1 MLPSDLATQASHLL
15 LELEAAEPLVAAL
28 TRFAEVEEQIV
39 QFLDKAAAGGQE
51 ATAVG
56 GPLHGLL
63 ANARQVLPQLPSRGV
78 YKAIDRAVEALR
90 TYASY
95 APDSRTEATKLVERL
110 EKFTEVYEA
119 YLGDQSAKRA
129 VSVLRL
135 APAVLTELLAFRTT
149 LAGIRREV
157 GTSMLLADDEEMF
170 SVFFPGEQSLE
181 DAAQRLQALSEIF
194 NLVGELVLPK
204 HPPPYARVLRIEF
217 GSMLVDLAIVRSI
230 AKIAGPWVK
239 AIAGFLYRNWTIEG
253 AIGTA
258 PSAARAAI
266 KDAVDVRKLLQKEGI
281 NTSGMDA
288 QISIAA
294 EQMGVHVAHL
304 IRNQHRFKVGE
315 EDFDVSR
322 SVLESIEY
330 SEPPKLPPPSKADDR
345 LPPPTK

>member
-1 MLPSDLATQASHLL
+1 MLPSDLATHASNLL

-28 TRFAEVEEQIV
+28 TRFAEAEEQVV
-39 QFLDKAAAGGQE
+39 QFLDRAAAGGQE

-56 GPLHGLL
+56 GQLNALL

-95 APDSRTEATKLVERL
+95 APDVRAEATKLVEQL

-129 VSVLRL
+129 VPVLRL
-135 APAVLTELLAFRTT
+135 APAVLTEFLTFRTT
-149 LAGIRREV
+149 LDGIRREV
-157 GTSMLLADDEEMF
+157 STSMLLANDEEIF

-181 DAAQRLQALSEIF
+181 DVAQRLQALSEIF
-194 NLVGELVLPK
+194 NLVGALVLPE
-204 HPPPYARVLRIEF
+204 HTPPYARVLRIEF
-217 GSMLVDLAIVRSI
+217 GSLLVELAIVRVV

-239 AIAGFLYRNWTIEG
+239 AVASFLYRQWTVEG
-253 AIGTA
+253 AIGAA
-258 PSAARAAI
+258 PSAAKAAI

-294 EQMGVHVAHL
+294 EQMGEHVAHL
-304 IRNQHRFKVGE
+304 IRNQHRFKVGQ
-315 EDFDVSR
+315 EDFDANR
-322 SVLESIEY
+322 SGPASIAY
-330 SEPPKLPPPSKADDR
+330 SEPPKLPPPTDD
-345 LPPPTK
+345 LPPLSK

>member
-28 TRFAEVEEQIV
+28 TRFAEAEEQMV
-39 QFLDKAAAGGQE
+39 QFLDRAAAGGQE

-56 GPLHGLL
+56 AQLHGLL
-63 ANARQVLPQLPSRGV
+63 ASARQVLPQLPSRGV

-90 TYASY
+90 TFARY
-95 APDSRTEATKLVERL
+95 APDVRTEATKLVERL
-110 EKFTEVYEA
+110 EQFTEVYEA

-129 VSVLRL
+129 LPVLRM
-135 APAVLTELLAFRTT
+135 APPVLTEFLTFRTT

-157 GTSMLLADDEEMF
+157 STSMLLADDEEIF
-170 SVFFPGEQSLE
+170 SVFFPGDQSLE
-181 DAAQRLQALSEIF
+181 DAAHRLQALSEIF
-194 NLVGELVLPK
+194 SIVGALVLPK

-217 GSMLVDLAIVRSI
+217 GSMLVDLAIVRSV

-239 AIAGFLYRNWTIEG
+239 TIAGFLYRNWTIEG

-258 PSAARAAI
+258 PASAKAAI

-315 EDFDVSR
+315 EDFDAGR
-322 SVLESIEY
+322 SVAPSLEY
-330 SEPPKLPPPSKADDR
+330 SEPTKLPPPPKALPPPSK
-345 LPPPTK
+345 